1 MADQVEAKRKTCP
14 LMMIALTAKTNDRA
28 FLSHSKCML
37 DECEL
42 WDQAAGRCG
51 LVSDAVALSEMR
63 AESVRRCA
71 EIDAAIATDV

>member
-14 LMMIALTAKTNDRA
+14 LMMIALATKVNEKA
-28 FLSHSKCML
+28 FLFHAKCML

-63 AESVRRCA
+63 AESARRCA